1 MEKTP
6 LSCID
11 CGAVN
16 CKYHNRRFPDFCL
29 TTNLDPEELRQALAL
44 YDQEENHR
52 LMIAAALTECEGYQ
66 IPRIQE
72 IGRFA
77 QRLGCRRV
85 GIATCVGL
93 IDEARLIAR
102 HLRLQGLEVYGVAC
116 KVGLVPKRSLGIPP
130 ECDQCGEY
138 SCNPI
143 LQARLLNRI
152 GTDLNVVV
160 GLCVGHD
167 SLFYKHSQAPV
178 TTAVTKD
185 RVLCHNPAAAR
196 YTNYYKER
204 LFGKEQG

>member
-11 CGAVN
+11 CGVVN
-16 CKYHNRRFPDFCL
+16 CKYLNRQFPDFCL
-29 TTNLDPEELRQALAL
+29 SANLDPEELRQALAL
-44 YDQEENHR
+44 YQEEDNQKIM
-52 LMIAAALTECEGYQ
+52 LSAAQTECDGYHLT
-66 IPRIQE
+66 RIEE

-77 QRLGCRRV
+77 QRLGCKRV

-102 HLRLQGLEVYGVAC
+102 HFRCQGLEVYGVAC
-116 KVGLVPKRSLGIPP
+116 KVGLVPKRSLGIPA

-167 SLFYKHSQAPV
+167 SLFYKHSDAPV
-178 TTAVTKD
+178 TTAITKD
-185 RVLCHNPAAAR
+185 RVLSHNPAGVL
-196 YTNYYKER
+196 YTNYYKDR
-204 LFGKEQG
+204 LFKKKD